1 MNSKETK
8 NNPQL
13 EELENP
19 FYFFSTFVSTQHNRD
34 IEFSSPCTKYEII
47 KIHNSKLIN

>member
-19 FYFFSTFVSTQHNRD
+19 FYFFFLLLFQLNTTVTSSLAHPVHNMR
-34 IEFSSPCTKYEII
+34 
-47 KIHNSKLIN
+47 